1 MPSEAD
7 VDMGPQ
13 GPGYRGRAA
22 AGEEHGVP
30 ECCPLYHRAVELIG
44 RRWTGAILE
53 VLVQGGSL
61 RFSQIAVAVTDL
73 SDRMLSDRLKE
84 LEAYGVVRRTVFPGP
99 PVRVEYSLT
108 RKGEDLAPALAELK
122 RWARAWLATGVFENG
137 NTGSVSHFSV
147 ATVSTRIADR
157 AQPTAP

>member
-7 VDMGPQ
+7 VDVGPQ

-137 NTGSVSHFSV
+137 NVSHFSV